1 MRSRLGEPLSSLLLE
16 ARELEEAATGADRLR
31 AYRTSRILIGALLE
45 AGFSATAIASCLGIT
60 NGSVRNR
67 AEPDGVL
74 LWSTIRSLT
83 ERADAQLLV
92 PMVPLT
98 PSHPGERAYRALE
111 LVRALDPQLSGPADD
126 ASTGFATSG

>member
-1 MRSRLGEPLSSLLLE
+1 MTRSTQVRSRLGEPLSSLLLE
-16 ARELEEAATGADRLR
+16 ARELEEAAIGADRLR

-83 ERADAQLLV
+83 ERADARLLV
-92 PMVPLT
+92 SMMPLT
-98 PSHPGERAYRALE
+98 PSHPGEHAFRAVE
-111 LVRALDPQLSGPADD
+111 LVRALDSRLAGMSE
-126 ASTGFATSG
+126 